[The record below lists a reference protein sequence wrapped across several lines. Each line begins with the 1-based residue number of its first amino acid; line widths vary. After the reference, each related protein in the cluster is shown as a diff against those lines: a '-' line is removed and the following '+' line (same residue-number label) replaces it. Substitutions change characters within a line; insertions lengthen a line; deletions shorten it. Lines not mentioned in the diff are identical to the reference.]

1 VVSISRV
8 AGTKKSVKSLVTGVA
23 GFIGSHLAEKLL
35 AAGHDV
41 VGVDNFLDNY
51 PRPYKEKNLS
61 GLHTKRSFKFVSSD
75 LLDCDLRALLR
86 DVSYVFHLAGQPG
99 VRSSWG
105 NEFAR
110 YTDNNIRSTQ
120 LLLETAKDMKLA
132 KFVYASTSSV
142 YGDTDDLPMREE
154 GGTRPISPYG
164 ATKLAAEHLCHLYWK
179 AFGVP
184 TVSLRYFTVYGPR
197 QRPDMFF
204 HIFMRALRR
213 GEEVALYDDGEQTRD
228 FTFCTDIVDGT
239 LGAAFYPGQGEVF
252 NLGGGSEVS
261 VLNAIALVEK
271 ISGRRANV
279 KRYDRQKGDVRHTKA
294 RLDRA
299 KSNLGY
305 SPKVGLEQGLTEEW
319 NWICAVHDAADS

>member
-1 VVSISRV
+1 
-8 AGTKKSVKSLVTGVA
+8 VKSFVTGVA

-41 VGVDNFLDNY
+41 IGIDNFLDNY
-51 PRPYKEKNLS
+51 AGSFKEKNLS
-61 GLHTKRSFKFVSSD
+61 ELSVHGNFTFVRGD
-75 LLDCDLRALLR
+75 LLQCDLKNLLR

-105 NEFAR
+105 KEFAR

-120 LLLETAKDMKLA
+120 LLLEAAKELKLA

-184 TVSLRYFTVYGPR
+184 TVSLRFFTVYGPR

-204 HIFMRALRR
+204 HIFMRALLR
-213 GEEVALYDDGEQTRD
+213 GDQVPLYDDGEQTRD
-228 FTFCTDIVDGT
+228 FTFCSDIVDGT
-239 LGAAFYPGQGEVF
+239 LAAAFYPGQGEVF

-261 VLNAIALVEK
+261 ILNAIALVETMA
-271 ISGRRANV
+271 GRKANL
-279 KRYDRQKGDVRHTKA
+279 KRFDRQKGDVRHTKA

-299 KSNLGY
+299 KSQLGY
-305 SPKVGLEQGLTEEW
+305 LPKVGLEQGLTEEW
-319 NWICAVHDAADS
+319 NWICAAQD

>member
-1 VVSISRV
+1 
-8 AGTKKSVKSLVTGVA
+8 VKSLVTGVA

-41 VGVDNFLDNY
+41 VGIDNFLDNY
-51 PRPYKEKNLS
+51 PRSFKEKNLS
-61 GLHTKRSFKFVSSD
+61 KVAVHRNFTFVRDD
-75 LLDCDLRALLR
+75 LLHCDLKGLLG

-105 NEFAR
+105 KEFAR

-120 LLLETAKDMKLA
+120 LLLEAAKGLKLT

-184 TVSLRYFTVYGPR
+184 TVSLRFFTVYGPR

-204 HIFMRALRR
+204 HIFMRALLR
-213 GEEVALYDDGEQTRD
+213 GDQVPLYDDGEQTRD
-228 FTFCTDIVDGT
+228 FTFCADIVDGT
-239 LGAAFYPGQGEVF
+239 LAAAFYPGQGEVF
-252 NLGGGSEVS
+252 NLGGGAEVS
-261 VLNAIALVEK
+261 VLNVIALVETM
-271 ISGRRANV
+271 SGRKANL
-279 KRYDRQKGDVRHTKA
+279 KRFDRQKGDVRHTKA
-294 RLDRA
+294 RLDQA
-299 KSNLGY
+299 KSKLGY

-319 NWICAVHDAADS
+319 NWICAAQD

>member
-1 VVSISRV
+1 
-8 AGTKKSVKSLVTGVA
+8 VKSFVTGVA
-23 GFIGSHLAEKLL
+23 GSIGSHLAEKLL

-41 VGVDNFLDNY
+41 IGIDNFLDNY
-51 PRPYKEKNLS
+51 AGSFKEKNLS
-61 GLHTKRSFKFVSSD
+61 ELSVHGNFTFVRDD
-75 LLDCDLRALLR
+75 LLQCDLKSLLR

-105 NEFAR
+105 KEFAR
-110 YTDNNIRSTQ
+110 YTDNNIRATQ
-120 LLLETAKDMKLA
+120 LLLEAAKETKLT

-184 TVSLRYFTVYGPR
+184 TVSLRFFTVYGPR

-204 HIFMRALRR
+204 HIFMRALLR
-213 GEEVALYDDGEQTRD
+213 GDQVPLYDDGEQTRD
-228 FTFCTDIVDGT
+228 FTFCADIVDGT
-239 LGAAFYPGQGEVF
+239 LAAAFYPGQGEVF
-252 NLGGGSEVS
+252 NLGGGAQVS
-261 VLNAIALVEK
+261 ILNAIALVEGV
-271 ISGRRANV
+271 SGRKANL
-279 KRYDRQKGDVRHTKA
+279 RRFDRQKGDVRHTKA

-299 KSNLGY
+299 KSKLGY
-305 SPKVGLEQGLTEEW
+305 SPKVGLEQGLIEEW
-319 NWICAVHDAADS
+319 NWICATQD

>member
-1 VVSISRV
+1 
-8 AGTKKSVKSLVTGVA
+8 VKSLVTGVA

-41 VGVDNFLDNY
+41 IGIDNFLDNY
-51 PRPYKEKNLS
+51 AGSFKEKNLS
-61 GLHTKRSFKFVSSD
+61 ELSVHGNFTFVRDD
-75 LLDCDLRALLR
+75 LLQCDLKSLLR

-105 NEFAR
+105 KEFAR
-110 YTDNNIRSTQ
+110 YTDNNIRATQ
-120 LLLETAKDMKLA
+120 LLLEAAKETKLT

-184 TVSLRYFTVYGPR
+184 TVSLRFFTVYGPR

-204 HIFMRALRR
+204 HIFMRALLR
-213 GEEVALYDDGEQTRD
+213 GDQVPLYDDGEQTRD
-228 FTFCTDIVDGT
+228 FTFCADIVDGT
-239 LGAAFYPGQGEVF
+239 LAAAFYPGQGEVF
-252 NLGGGSEVS
+252 NLGGGAEVS
-261 VLNAIALVEK
+261 ILNVIALVETM
-271 ISGRRANV
+271 SGRKANL
-279 KRYDRQKGDVRHTKA
+279 KRFDRQKGDVRHTKA
-294 RLDRA
+294 RLDQA
-299 KSNLGY
+299 KSKLGY
-305 SPKVGLEQGLTEEW
+305 APKVGLEQGLTEEW
-319 NWICAVHDAADS
+319 NWICAAQD

>member
-1 VVSISRV
+1 
-8 AGTKKSVKSLVTGVA
+8 VKSFVTGVA

-41 VGVDNFLDNY
+41 IGIDNFLDNY
-51 PRPYKEKNLS
+51 AGSFKEKNLS
-61 GLHTKRSFKFVSSD
+61 ELSVHGNFTFVRDD
-75 LLDCDLRALLR
+75 LLQCDLKSLLR

-105 NEFAR
+105 KEFAR
-110 YTDNNIRSTQ
+110 YTDNNIRATQ
-120 LLLETAKDMKLA
+120 LLLEAAKETKLT

-184 TVSLRYFTVYGPR
+184 TVSLRFFTVYGPR

-204 HIFMRALRR
+204 HIFMRALLR
-213 GEEVALYDDGEQTRD
+213 GDQVPLYDDGEQTRD
-228 FTFCTDIVDGT
+228 FTFCADIVDGT
-239 LGAAFYPGQGEVF
+239 LAAAFYPGQGEVF
-252 NLGGGSEVS
+252 NLGGGAQVS
-261 VLNAIALVEK
+261 ILNAIALVEGV
-271 ISGRRANV
+271 SGRKANL
-279 KRYDRQKGDVRHTKA
+279 RRFDRQKGDVRHTKA

-299 KSNLGY
+299 KSKLGY
-305 SPKVGLEQGLTEEW
+305 SPKVGLEQGLIEEW
-319 NWICAVHDAADS
+319 NWICATQD